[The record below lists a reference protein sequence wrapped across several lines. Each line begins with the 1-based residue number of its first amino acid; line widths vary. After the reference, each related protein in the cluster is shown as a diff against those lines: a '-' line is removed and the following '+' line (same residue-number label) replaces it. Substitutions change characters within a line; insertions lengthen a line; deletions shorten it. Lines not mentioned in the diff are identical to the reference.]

1 VRIKFNIKINWNLI
15 LRDIIKNMWL
25 N

>member
-1 VRIKFNIKINWNLI
+1 MRIKFNRKINWNLI

>member
-1 VRIKFNIKINWNLI
+1 VRIRFNIKINWNLI